1 MTQGINWEVKNLL
14 GPTLFLT
21 QILYKK
27 TILMTSADTNIP
39 PTAESYYWLYLG
51 EYRVHAAP
59 FLTGLSRSWGW
70 CLNTSGHK
78 STLKPSLL

>member
-21 QILYKK
+21 QVLYKK
-27 TILMTSADTNIP
+27 AILMTSADANIP
-39 PTAESYYWLYLG
+39 PTAESYYWLIWASTECMWLLPYRPQQILG
-51 EYRVHAAP
+51 LV
-59 FLTGLSRSWGW
+59 S
-70 CLNTSGHK
+70 NTSGHK